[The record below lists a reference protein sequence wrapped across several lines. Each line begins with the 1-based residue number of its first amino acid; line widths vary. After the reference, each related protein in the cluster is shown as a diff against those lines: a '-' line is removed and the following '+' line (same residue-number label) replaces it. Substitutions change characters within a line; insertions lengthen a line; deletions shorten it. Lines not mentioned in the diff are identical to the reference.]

1 MILSIDKLLQLL
13 AEGKSIGK
21 IAELADTSEDE
32 VIHILNDARQTLNK
46 YDRAKSRK
54 KVIIKKSDKD
64 TDSDGRGKQDALSAD
79 IFEGA
84 ELNAVPW
91 ESTLTIYTDGA
102 SRGNPGPSGIGV
114 VIYDKDDRQV
124 GKVASYLGHA
134 TNNQA
139 EYKAIIRALKIAIY
153 FKTKVL
159 KIRTDSELIVK
170 QVKGEYKVSNKNIAQ
185 LYEEVQR
192 LKKQINNC
200 KIEHVTR
207 NLNDK
212 ADYLAKKASQSIA

>member
-13 AEGKSIGK
+13 SEGKTIDK

-32 VIHILNDARQTLNK
+32 VVNILNDARQTLNK

-64 TDSDGRGKQDALSAD
+64 TDSGKRNKGDVLSSD

-124 GKVASYLGHA
+124 GKVSSYLGNG

-139 EYKAIIRALKIAIY
+139 EYKAIIRALKIAVY
-153 FKTKVL
+153 FKTRVL

-170 QVKGEYKVSNKNIAQ
+170 QVKGEYKVSNKNIVQ

-192 LKKQINNC
+192 LKRQINHC

-212 ADYLAKKASQSIA
+212 ADYLAKKASQSVN

>member
-1 MILSIDKLLQLL
+1 
-13 AEGKSIGK
+13 
-21 IAELADTSEDE
+21 
-32 VIHILNDARQTLNK
+32 
-46 YDRAKSRK
+46 
-54 KVIIKKSDKD
+54 
-64 TDSDGRGKQDALSAD
+64 
-79 IFEGA
+79 
-84 ELNAVPW
+84 
-91 ESTLTIYTDGA
+91 
-102 SRGNPGPSGIGV
+102 
-114 VIYDKDDRQV
+114 

-170 QVKGEYKVSNKNIAQ
+170 QVKGEYKVSNKNIVQ

-212 ADYLAKKASQSIA
+212 ADYLAKKASQSIT